1 MEGRIDEGKI
11 KRSID
16 ALSLENIDKIT
27 GQMKNSICQVYGDLI
42 GTGFF
47 CKIPY
52 EGKKIPVLM
61 TNYHIISDDFLQKNK
76 KIKISMNDAKV
87 YDTIKINENNKIY
100 SSVRDEYDIM
110 VIKLEEEQDIYHYLY
125 VDEHL
130 LDKDSENIYEDKS
143 LYILHYP
150 NDDKVHVSFGNGIQK
165 FDKNYFKH
173 SCNTE
178 HCSSGSPILNL
189 KTNKVIGIHSG
200 AIINEKKETK
210 FNIGILLKYPLNEL
224 TNYNCKNNNINNNF
238 INNLMINNL
247 NQFNMNMGMF
257 NTPFNMNM
265 NNIQNMMMNNI
276 NNNNFLQQ
284 QNNQKNAN
292 NNMNVMRNLTNI
304 KMPMC
309 EPTLNFNKKLKL
321 NDAMLFDNIQN
332 NNQPNIVNMELFKKI
347 QMMNKEQKMDN
358 KNNQFNLENDNFN
371 QNPIINQFNQMNFG
385 VIILCKIKA
394 ILI

>member
-1 MEGRIDEGKI
+1 
-11 KRSID
+11 
-16 ALSLENIDKIT
+16 
-27 GQMKNSICQVYGDLI
+27 
-42 GTGFF
+42 
-47 CKIPY
+47 
-52 EGKKIPVLM
+52 
-61 TNYHIISDDFLQKNK
+61 
-76 KIKISMNDAKV
+76 
-87 YDTIKINENNKIY
+87 
-100 SSVRDEYDIM
+100 
-110 VIKLEEEQDIYHYLY
+110 
-125 VDEHL
+125 
-130 LDKDSENIYEDKS
+130 
-143 LYILHYP
+143 
-150 NDDKVHVSFGNGIQK
+150 
-165 FDKNYFKH
+165 
-173 SCNTE
+173 
-178 HCSSGSPILNL
+178 
-189 KTNKVIGIHSG
+189 
-200 AIINEKKETK
+200 
-210 FNIGILLKYPLNEL
+210 
-224 TNYNCKNNNINNNF
+224 
-238 INNLMINNL
+238 MINNL